1 MIVEKFYTYCY
12 NCFEGGEKMNIGK
25 IIKER
30 REEIGMS
37 QEELAIKLGYKS
49 RSSINKIERD
59 GRGLP
64 QGKIKAIADALN
76 TTPSHIMGWDIE
88 SEETPQKSDAS
99 TDILIRMEKD
109 ENFSEVVQI
118 LYKLESEKLLAVKTM
133 LESFTK

>member
-1 MIVEKFYTYCY
+1 
-12 NCFEGGEKMNIGK
+12 MNIGK

-88 SEETPQKSDAS
+88 SEETPPKSDAS

>member
-88 SEETPQKSDAS
+88 SEEGKTIFEINTTEIFYWFQN
-99 TDILIRMEKD
+99 EKND
-109 ENFSEVVQI
+109 HH
-118 LYKLESEKLLAVKTM
+118 
-133 LESFTK
+133 